1 MNNLNFKLKLIILV
15 LISIENNIKLL
26 WIYIDNIGHRDMKDT

>member
-15 LISIENNIKLL
+15 LMSIENNIKLL
-26 WIYIDNIGHRDMKDT
+26 WIYIDNIGHQDMKDT